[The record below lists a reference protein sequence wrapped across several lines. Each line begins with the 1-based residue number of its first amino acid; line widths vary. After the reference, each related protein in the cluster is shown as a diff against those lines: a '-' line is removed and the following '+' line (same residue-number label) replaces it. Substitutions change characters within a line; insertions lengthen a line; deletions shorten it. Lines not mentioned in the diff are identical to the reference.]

1 MNYWSEHGITM
12 WENGFT
18 IVPIIPPDSP
28 RPKAGK
34 RPAFDDWQKIVNTR
48 KQIEAFAKKYQTSGI
63 GVLTKNTPAVDIDVY
78 DKAGVSH
85 MMAYVENL
93 LGAGPVRVG
102 RKPKKLMLCHTDSPF
117 KKVKSCVWEDDFG
130 QRHAVEVL
138 GDGQQFVAFGIHP
151 DTRKDYV
158 WTTDD
163 SPLNCAACLD
173 LPEITLDLARKI
185 CDAFD
190 AYAEKQG
197 WLKVGRAINGL
208 AVDGEADDD
217 DWAAMSAVSKWD
229 GTYDELRELV
239 MKYPDPENYENWIR
253 VMAALQVSCRDQ
265 GEAKEIARDWSMQA
279 NNYDESEFEY
289 KWDRGFTH
297 DAQSLVT
304 IGSIIKTVHEIEEKE
319 AREQVSEFTEA
330 FAEITTMVDWKAWAA
345 DFRKLRVFGIERQ
358 PTIDAAKK
366 AYKRLNESALSNKAV
381 KEYLSFDFSRA
392 DTPAWLKEYVFAQAQ
407 DAFVSRKTGVLLS
420 KGAFD
425 SSHGRDITDVEGGL
439 TPNKFATD
447 VVKIPI
453 IHDVMYYPEMHG
465 AMDESKWSQK
475 EGLLGP
481 EFFFD
486 DSGLLRLNTFNPDSI
501 PAAAVELSRHDKK
514 AISIVK
520 DLFVVLF
527 PDDKE
532 RTYVM
537 DWLAHIV
544 QHPTK
549 RINYSLLIRGAHGS
563 GKSTIGV
570 LMRALIGA
578 PNVGYV
584 SNSVMNGRFTD
595 WAEGHILK
603 IVEEVYDKGDRYSA
617 VDKQKEFISND
628 RFQVEGK
635 GVKPRDVVN
644 TSSKLMFTNHI
655 NALPLDENQ
664 RRYLVVSTQA
674 ENKLDMERV
683 YGSSRDRE
691 RFFTNVYRAITDHG
705 AAVKRWFLDWEIS
718 SSFNPKG
725 HAPLDTNAFREM
737 KEASNDGAGEFIA
750 GMIKSGKT
758 LGVCTDLIFSPSL
771 NDAFL
776 EAEGIDMPKT
786 SRMKNLLM
794 ELGFTPA
801 GVLCFNGKSGRV
813 YVRKRVRNAL
823 GEDGELNSKW
833 AQSTLKKHNAIVE
846 GLTGAVTSAFD
857 DEEDFPVDD
866 DEV

>member
-1 MNYWSEHGITM
+1 MNYWNEYGIAL

-18 IVPIIPPDSP
+18 VVPIIPPDSP

-34 RPAFDDWQKIVNTR
+34 RPAFEDWQKIENTR
-48 KQIEAFAKKYQTSGI
+48 GQINGFVKKYATSGI
-63 GVLTKNTPAVDIDVY
+63 GILTKHTPAVDIDVY
-78 DKAGVSH
+78 DKDGVKH
-85 MMAYVENL
+85 MMAIVEKKI
-93 LGAGPVRVG
+93 GAGPVRVG
-102 RKPKKLMLCHTDSPF
+102 RQPKKLVLCHTSEPF
-117 KKVKSCVWEDDFG
+117 KKVKSATWEDDFG
-130 QRHAVEVL
+130 QRHAVEIL

-151 DTRKDYV
+151 DTRKEYTWITEDTPV
-158 WTTDD
+158 
-163 SPLNCAACLD
+163 NCAAALD
-173 LPEITLDLARKI
+173 LPEITLEIARDI
-185 CDAFD
+185 ADAFD

-197 WLKVGRAINGL
+197 WMKVARAINGR
-208 AVDGEADDD
+208 AADGEADDD
-217 DWAAMSAVSKWD
+217 DWAAMSTVTKWD
-229 GTYDELRELV
+229 GTYDELRDIV

-265 GEAKEIARDWSMQA
+265 DEAKEIARDWSMQA
-279 NNYDESEFEY
+279 DNYDESEFEY
-289 KWDRGFTH
+289 KWEKGFTH

-304 IGSIIKTVHEIEEKE
+304 IGTIIKTVHEIEEKE

-330 FAEITTMVDWKAWAA
+330 FNEVTTMADWKAWAD

-366 AYKRLNESALSNKAV
+366 AYKRLNESALTNKAV

-392 DTPAWLKEYVFAQAQ
+392 DTPNWLKEYVFAQAQ
-407 DAFVSRKTGVLLS
+407 DAFVSRKTGILLS
-420 KGAFD
+420 KSAFD
-425 SSHGRDITDVEGGL
+425 SSHGRDIGDVEGGL
-439 TPNKFATD
+439 SPNKFATD

-465 AMDESKWSQK
+465 GMQETKWTQK

-481 EFFFD
+481 EFFYD
-486 DSGLLRLNTFNPDSI
+486 DSGLLRLNTFSPESI
-501 PAAAVELSRHDKK
+501 PKAAETLSNLDKK
-514 AISIVK
+514 AISIVQ

-527 PDDKE
+527 PNTKE
-532 RTYVM
+532 RNYVM

-570 LMRALIGA
+570 LMREMLGA
-578 PNVGYV
+578 QNIGYV

-674 ENKLDMERV
+674 ESHLDMERV
-683 YGSSRDRE
+683 YGSAKERE
-691 RFFTNVYRAITDHG
+691 KFFSNVYRAIENHG
-705 AAVKRWFLDWEIS
+705 PAIKKWFMEWEIS
-718 SSFNPKG
+718 EGFNHKG

-737 KEASNDGAGEFIA
+737 RDAANDGAGEFIA
-750 GMIKSGKT
+750 DMIKGGVT
-758 LGVCTDLIFSPSL
+758 LGVCKDIIFSPSL
-771 NDAFL
+771 NDAFMA
-776 EAEGIDMPKT
+776 AEGIEMPKT

-794 ELGFTPA
+794 ELGFTQA
-801 GVLCFNGKSGRV
+801 GVLCFNSKSGRV
-813 YVRKRVRNAL
+813 FVRKRVRNAFQEN
-823 GEDGELNSKW
+823 GTLNTKW
-833 AQSTLKKHNAIVE
+833 AQTTLKKHNAEVE
-846 GLTGAVTSAFD
+846 KKIGKPKNSFD
-857 DEEDFPVDD
+857 DEDE

>member
-1 MNYWSEHGITM
+1 MNYWNEYGITL

-18 IVPIIPPDSP
+18 VVPIIPPDSP

-34 RPAFDDWQKIVNTR
+34 RPAFEDWQKIENTR
-48 KQIEAFAKKYQTSGI
+48 SQINGFVKKYATSGI
-63 GVLTKNTPAVDIDVY
+63 GILTKHTPAVDIDVY
-78 DKAGVSH
+78 DKDGVKH
-85 MMAYVENL
+85 MMAVVEKKI
-93 LGAGPVRVG
+93 GAGPVRVG
-102 RKPKKLMLCHTDSPF
+102 RQPKKLVLCHTSEPF
-117 KKVKSCVWEDDFG
+117 KKVKSATWEDDFG
-130 QRHAVEVL
+130 QRHAVEIL

-151 DTRKDYV
+151 DTRKEYTWITEDTPV
-158 WTTDD
+158 
-163 SPLNCAACLD
+163 NCAAALD
-173 LPEITLDLARKI
+173 LPEITLEIARDI
-185 CDAFD
+185 ADAFD

-197 WLKVGRAINGL
+197 WMKVARAINGR
-208 AVDGEADDD
+208 AADGEADDD
-217 DWAAMSAVSKWD
+217 DWAAMSTVTKWD
-229 GTYDELRELV
+229 GTYDELRDIV

-265 GEAKEIARDWSMQA
+265 DEAKEIARDWSMQA
-279 NNYDESEFEY
+279 DNYDESEFEY
-289 KWDRGFTH
+289 KWEKGFTH
-297 DAQSLVT
+297 DAQTLVT
-304 IGSIIKTVHEIEEKE
+304 IGTIIKTVHEIEEKE

-330 FAEITTMVDWKAWAA
+330 FNEVTTMADWKAWAD

-358 PTIDAAKK
+358 PTIDAARK
-366 AYKRLNESALSNKAV
+366 AYKRLNDSSLTNKAV

-392 DTPAWLKEYVFAQAQ
+392 DTPNWLKEYVFAQAQ

-425 SSHGRDITDVEGGL
+425 SSHGRDLGDVEGGL
-439 TPNKFATD
+439 SPNKFATD

-465 AMDESKWSQK
+465 GMQETKWTQK

-481 EFFFD
+481 EFFYD
-486 DSGLLRLNTFNPDSI
+486 DAGLLRLNTFSPESI
-501 PAAAVELSRHDKK
+501 PKAAETLSNLDKK
-514 AISIVK
+514 AISIVQ

-527 PDDKE
+527 PNTKE
-532 RTYVM
+532 RNYVM

-570 LMRALIGA
+570 LMREMLGA
-578 PNVGYV
+578 QNIGYV

-674 ENKLDMERV
+674 ESHLDMERV
-683 YGSSRDRE
+683 YGSAKERE
-691 RFFTNVYRAITDHG
+691 KFDSNVYRAIENHG
-705 AAVKRWFLDWEIS
+705 PAIKKWFMEWEIS
-718 SSFNPKG
+718 EGFNHKG

-737 KEASNDGAGEFIA
+737 RDAANDGAGEFIA
-750 GMIKSGKT
+750 DMIKGGVT
-758 LGVCTDLIFSPSL
+758 LGVCKDIIFSPSL
-771 NDAFL
+771 NDAFMD
-776 EAEGIDMPKT
+776 AEGIEMPKT

-794 ELGFTPA
+794 ELGFTQA
-801 GVLCFNGKSGRV
+801 GVLCFNSKSGRV
-813 YVRKRVRNAL
+813 FVRKRVRNAFL
-823 GEDGELNSKW
+823 ENGTLNTKW
-833 AQSTLKKHNAIVE
+833 AQTALKKHNAEVE
-846 GLTGAVTSAFD
+846 KKIGKPKNPLD
-857 DEEDFPVDD
+857 DEDD

>member
-1 MNYWSEHGITM
+1 MNYWNEYGITL

-18 IVPIIPPDSP
+18 VVPIIPPDSP

-34 RPAFDDWQKIVNTR
+34 RPAFEDWQKIENSR
-48 KQIEAFAKKYQTSGI
+48 GQINGFIKKYASSGI
-63 GVLTKNTPAVDIDVY
+63 GILTKNTPAVDIDVY
-78 DKAGVSH
+78 DKDGVKF
-85 MMAYVENL
+85 MMAFVEKKI
-93 LGAGPVRVG
+93 GAGPVRVG
-102 RKPKKLMLCHTDSPF
+102 RKPKKLVLCHTDVPF
-117 KKVKSCVWEDDFG
+117 KKVKSGTWEDDFG
-130 QRHAVEVL
+130 QRHAVEIL

-151 DTRKDYV
+151 DTRKEYT
-158 WTTDD
+158 WITDD
-163 SPLNCAACLD
+163 TPANCAAAMD
-173 LPEITLDLARKI
+173 LPEITLDVARDI
-185 CDAFD
+185 ADAFD
-190 AYAEKQG
+190 EYAEKQG
-197 WLKVGRAINGL
+197 WMKVARAINGR

-217 DWAAMSAVSKWD
+217 DWAAMAAVSKWD
-229 GTYDELRELV
+229 GTYDELRDLV
-239 MKYPDPENYENWIR
+239 MKYPDPESYENWIR

-265 GEAKEIARDWSMQA
+265 DEAKEIARDWSMQA

-289 KWDRGFTH
+289 KWEKGFTH

-304 IGSIIKTVHEIEEKE
+304 IGTIIKTVHEIEEKE

-330 FAEITTMVDWKAWAA
+330 FNEVTTMADWKAWAD

-366 AYKRLNESALSNKAV
+366 AYKRLNESALTNKAV

-392 DTPAWLKEYVFAQAQ
+392 DTPSWLKEYVFAQAQ
-407 DAFVSRKTGVLLS
+407 DAFVSRRTGVLLS

-447 VVKIPI
+447 VIKIPI

-465 AMDESKWSQK
+465 DMQETKWTQK

-486 DSGLLRLNTFNPDSI
+486 DSGLLRLNTFSPESI
-501 PAAAVELSRHDKK
+501 PKPAEKLSKLDKK

-520 DLFVVLF
+520 DLFIVLF
-527 PDDKE
+527 PDTKE
-532 RTYVM
+532 RGYVM
-537 DWLAHIV
+537 DWLAHVI

-549 RINYSLLIRGAHGS
+549 RINYTLLIRGAHGS

-570 LMRALIGA
+570 LMREMLGGQNI
-578 PNVGYV
+578 GYV

-674 ENKLDMERV
+674 ENHLDMDRV
-683 YGSSRDRE
+683 YGSAKERE
-691 RFFTNVYRAITDHG
+691 KFFSNVYRAIENHS
-705 AAVKRWFLDWEIS
+705 AAIKKWFLEWEIS
-718 SSFNPKG
+718 PDFNHKG
-725 HAPLDTNAFREM
+725 HAPQDTRAFQVM
-737 KEASNDGAGEFIA
+737 MEASSDGVGEMLA
-750 GMIKSGKT
+750 SMIRENET
-758 LGVCTDLIFSPSL
+758 RGVCKDIIFSPAL
-771 NDAFL
+771 KDAFI
-776 EAEGIDMPKT
+776 EMPDVEMPKT
-786 SRMKNLLM
+786 NRLKNLLLD
-794 ELGFTPA
+794 LGFEPGGLLKYDGIT
-801 GVLCFNGKSGRV
+801 GRCFTRRNVRASKRENGK
-813 YVRKRVRNAL
+813 
-823 GEDGELNSKW
+823 LNTIW
-833 AQSTLKKHNAIVE
+833 AVKTLKEHDEIVE
-846 GLTGAVTSAFD
+846 TKVGKTKNPFD
-857 DEEDFPVDD
+857 DEDD